1 MYCPSIDFAIV
12 LPSFRGLHSAVSLSR
27 SVVHFLRSSF
37 VGSPVVWLYPGRR
50 LPVYL
55 GGQTVTNAQAA
66 LLQSRIISLSFSF
79 TFGLLLL
86 VGQRRSRREH
96 IRPGHELGDSD
107 GFIPQALENPKS
119 NSHHFA
125 PVRVAE
131 CLS

>member
-96 IRPGHELGDSD
+96 IRPGHELGDSERLYSA
-107 GFIPQALENPKS
+107 GARTSEVEL
-119 NSHHFA
+119 A
-125 PVRVAE
+125 PFRTRS
-131 CLS
+131 CG